1 MVKKIFI
8 LGDINKKLIL
18 PFLLALSQ
26 ILYNIHSAE
35 FPEKEA
41 NQILETYS
49 SCIAR
54 TMILIVPCKFK
65 ANTTEEKSLF
75 LRRKKVLHYFLL
87 FLIYVINIAF
97 IYSASLFNKNFDEGK
112 ENAKHPGTVGEFLQ
126 QGIEMIF
133 LALISKFCLK
143 YKYFIHN
150 YLAIGAFIIF
160 GLIIDVIL
168 DLYSDIL
175 KVGVTSLILSFIGLL
190 TDAIFVCYEKYMM
203 EKLYYPYWN
212 VILVPGIILFVI
224 NTTLLIFILFTG
236 NNSDIILVSGF
247 YNYFN
252 DVEIGIIIGKF
263 ILNVILNFC
272 LMTFTILTLFNFSPD
287 YVLIS
292 ISLSKFVNYTID
304 NKSGRYYFII
314 FFVLQFICLL
324 FYLEIIELNFCKLNK
339 NTRRNIQIRG
349 ENDFLGRTES
359 GSRSQSI
366 VELTS
371 GYYLC
376 EEPKGDNDDNKNNE
390 MQEQTVN

>member
-54 TMILIVPCKFK
+54 TMILIVPCIFK

-133 LALISKFCLK
+133 LLLISMF
-143 YKYFIHN
+143 
-150 YLAIGAFIIF
+150 
-160 GLIIDVIL
+160 
-168 DLYSDIL
+168 
-175 KVGVTSLILSFIGLL
+175 
-190 TDAIFVCYEKYMM
+190 
-203 EKLYYPYWN
+203 
-212 VILVPGIILFVI
+212 
-224 NTTLLIFILFTG
+224 
-236 NNSDIILVSGF
+236 
-247 YNYFN
+247 
-252 DVEIGIIIGKF
+252 
-263 ILNVILNFC
+263 
-272 LMTFTILTLFNFSPD
+272 
-287 YVLIS
+287 
-292 ISLSKFVNYTID
+292 
-304 NKSGRYYFII
+304 
-314 FFVLQFICLL
+314 
-324 FYLEIIELNFCKLNK
+324 
-339 NTRRNIQIRG
+339 
-349 ENDFLGRTES
+349 
-359 GSRSQSI
+359 
-366 VELTS
+366 
-371 GYYLC
+371 
-376 EEPKGDNDDNKNNE
+376 
-390 MQEQTVN
+390 

>member
-54 TMILIVPCKFK
+54 TMILIVPCIFK
-65 ANTTEEKSLF
+65 AFTNGNKTKF
-75 LRRKKVLHYFLL
+75 LRRKKILHYFLL
-87 FLIYVINIAF
+87 FLIYVVNIGF
-97 IYSASLFNKNFDEGK
+97 IYAASLFNKNFDERK

-126 QGIEMIF
+126 QGIEMVF
-133 LALISKFCLK
+133 LALISMFCLK

-150 YLAIGAFIIF
+150 YLAIGFFIIF
-160 GLIIDVIL
+160 GLIIDFIL

-175 KVGVTSLILSFIGLL
+175 KVGTISLILSFIGLL

-212 VILVPGIILFVI
+212 VILVPGIILFS
-224 NTTLLIFILFTG
+224 G
-236 NNSDIILVSGF
+236 KNSDINLVSGF
-247 YNYFN
+247 YNYFD
-252 DVEIGIIIGKF
+252 DVGIGIMIGKF

-272 LMTFTILTLFNFSPD
+272 VMTFSILTLFNFSPD

-292 ISLSKFVNYTID
+292 ISLSKFVNYLID

-324 FYLEIIELNFCKLNK
+324 FYLEIIELNFCKLNE

-349 ENDFLGRTES
+349 EKDFSGNTGGDSRT
-359 GSRSQSI
+359 QSL
-366 VELTS
+366 VELPS
-371 GYYLC
+371 GYLLY
-376 EEPKGDNDDNKNNE
+376 EESKVDNNNDSE
-390 MQEQTVN
+390 MIDQSLN